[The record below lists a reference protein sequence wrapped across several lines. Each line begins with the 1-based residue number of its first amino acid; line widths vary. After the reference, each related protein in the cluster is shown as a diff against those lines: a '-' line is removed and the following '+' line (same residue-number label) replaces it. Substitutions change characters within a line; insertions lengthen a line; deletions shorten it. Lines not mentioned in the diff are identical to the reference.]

1 MTNETPEE
9 GGKKGKKRG
18 GSSKRQRNNQYVVR
32 CTTDEFNAIAAK
44 ATKAGLKGAA
54 FMRTAALG
62 DAGPRAQR
70 RPAAE
75 KELLIRALGLHG
87 RYGNNMNQ
95 IAHTGNAGNP
105 VDLPEL
111 RRALK
116 EWEEI
121 RDAIYQ
127 ALGRDTGPAPDDH

>member
-1 MTNETPEE
+1 MSS
-9 GGKKGKKRG
+9 
-18 GSSKRQRNNQYVVR
+18 GSDKRQRASQSLIRWTNE
-32 CTTDEFNAIAAK
+32 EFARAAAK
-44 ATKAGLKGAA
+44 ADKAGLAMAA
-54 FMRTAALG
+54 FIRAATLG

-70 RPAAE
+70 RPTVL
-75 KELLIRALGLHG
+75 KELLIRALALHG

-116 EWEEI
+116 QWGEI
-121 RDAIYQ
+121 RDALLE
-127 ALGRDTGPAPDDH
+127 ALGKKPGPGP